1 MSGEQTPAGE
11 RILTTAGRL
20 FYEDGIHAVGMEAI
34 AESAGVTKKTIDD
47 RFGSKDRLIEAYLRA
62 RSERWRACCST
73 RSSGRLDDPVARLL
87 ATFDA
92 LGSWLK
98 NDGRRG
104 CAFVNARAELT
115 EPGNPGRRVAEEE
128 KAWLLGY
135 LTRLAGETS
144 AGAPDLL
151 AKQLFML
158 HEGAAVAHATRG
170 DDGATE
176 SARDAAAAL
185 IRLAS

>member
-34 AESAGVTKKTIDD
+34 AESAGVTKKTIYD

-62 RSERWRACCST
+62 RSERWRAWLLDEVE
-73 RSSGRLDDPVARLL
+73 RAPDDPVARLL

-158 HEGAAVAHATRG
+158 HEGAVVAHATVA